1 MDVSVI
7 IVNYH
12 SAPLVIDCVR
22 SVKEKTRCTYEII
35 VVDNASGDGSVETLR
50 EAFGDTVTVIASDEN
65 LGFGKAN
72 NLGVKHATGDY
83 VFLLNPDTVL
93 VNDAIDILLDY
104 IKTHEDVGVAGGNL
118 VFPDMRPAPSFCREF
133 STPKTEKQ
141 QSTWRYLLKTRF
153 SRGKQP
159 KQTTEY
165 NYTDAPEKV
174 AYVFGADM
182 MLKKTLYEEIG
193 GFDPDFFMY
202 GEETELM
209 WRITQK
215 GYRVVCVPQSRIIHL
230 EGATTKTSEEFSAR
244 QFAMRMNGTMTYY
257 HKCFGEK
264 GLRDFYRYRYRR
276 YDRQIKMASLKS
288 RLPEKHPVCQQRR
301 ILKDVFEE
309 YIQKR
314 GERHG

>member
-22 SVKEKTRCTYEII
+22 SVKEKTQCSYEII

-72 NLGVKHATGDY
+72 NLGVKYATGDY

-93 VNDAIDILLDY
+93 VNNAIDILLDY
-104 IKTHEDVGVAGGNL
+104 IKTHEGVGVAGGNL
-118 VFPDMRPAPSFCREF
+118 VFPDMSPAPSFCRSF
-133 STPKTEKQ
+133 STPQTEKQ
-141 QSTWRYLLKTRF
+141 QSSWWHLLKTRF
-153 SRGKQP
+153 SRSKQP
-159 KQTTEY
+159 QQMTEY
-165 NYTDAPEKV
+165 NYTDNPETV

-182 MLKKTLYEEIG
+182 MLKKSLYDEIG

-230 EGATTKTSEEFSAR
+230 EGATTKTDGGFSER

-257 HKCFGEK
+257 HKCFGED
-264 GLRDFYRYRYRR
+264 GLKTFYRYRSRR
-276 YDRQIKMASLKS
+276 YARQIKMANVK
-288 RLPEKHPVCQQRR
+288 RKLPENHSLYQQQR
-301 ILKDVFEE
+301 ILREVYEE